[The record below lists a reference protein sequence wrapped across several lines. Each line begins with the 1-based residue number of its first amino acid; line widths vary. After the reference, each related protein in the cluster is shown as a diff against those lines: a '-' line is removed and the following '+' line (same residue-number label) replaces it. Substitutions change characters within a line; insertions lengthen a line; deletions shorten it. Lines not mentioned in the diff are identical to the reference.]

1 MPFRVKRLRIW
12 LWLVFCLLAIGPLS
26 QIAPR
31 IVPWI
36 VPAAAA
42 QDLAAVQQEL
52 ADLGLDPGPIDGLI
66 GPRTRA
72 ALFAFQAEK
81 GLPGT
86 GKLDTATLRS
96 LLGVDRLAAPAGG
109 RTRPPNT
116 VMGPPLDPVPLTP
129 VERAA
134 LSTAAEL
141 TAPQSSAA
149 GPPSLDTEIET
160 AASIG
165 DSLPAL
171 QLPEDPA
178 AGDTA
183 STRWWILAIVIYVL
197 LLIVRSRRRRAA
209 KEEPAAEREPAAASP
224 QLDEPIRP
232 PTPRPRLR
240 RRNAFAPPPRPASAM
255 RAARR

>member
-1 MPFRVKRLRIW
+1 MPFRVKRLRIC
-12 LWLVFCLLAIGPLS
+12 LWLVLCLLAIGPLS
-26 QIAPR
+26 Q
-31 IVPWI
+31 V
-36 VPAAAA
+36 VSQVVSTAAA
-42 QDLAAVQQEL
+42 QDFAAVQQKLAEL
-52 ADLGLDPGPIDGLI
+52 GHDPGRIDGLI
-66 GPRTRA
+66 GPQTRA
-72 ALFAFQAEK
+72 ALSAFQAEK
-81 GLPGT
+81 GLPVT
-86 GKLDTATLRS
+86 GKPDTSTLQA

-109 RTRPPNT
+109 RPRPPNT

-129 VERAA
+129 VERDA
-134 LSTAAEL
+134 LPTAPEL
-141 TAPQSSAA
+141 TAPSV
-149 GPPSLDTEIET
+149 DIEFET
-160 AASIG
+160 AASDG

-171 QLPEDPA
+171 KLPEDPA

>member
-52 ADLGLDPGPIDGLI
+52 ADLGFDPGPIDGLI

-72 ALFAFQAEK
+72 ALSAYQSEK

-86 GKLDTATLRS
+86 GRPDTATLQS
-96 LLGVDRLAAPAGG
+96 LLGVDRLAAAAGG

-116 VMGPPLDPVPLTP
+116 VMGPPLGPVPLTP
-129 VERAA
+129 VERDA
-134 LSTAAEL
+134 LSTAPGR
-141 TAPQSSAA
+141 TAPSV
-149 GPPSLDTEIET
+149 DIEIET
-160 AASIG
+160 AASDG

-171 QLPEDPA
+171 KLPEDPA

-183 STRWWILAIVIYVL
+183 STRWWILAIVLYVL
-197 LLIVRSRRRRAA
+197 LLIVRSGRRRAA
-209 KEEPAAEREPAAASP
+209 KEEPAAEAVPEPAAASW
-224 QLDEPIRP
+224 QFVEAIRP
-232 PTPRPRLR
+232 PTPRPRPR
-240 RRNAFAPPPRPASAM
+240 RRNAFAPPPRPAAAR